1 MAPTFNAIGHAA
13 ADMAATLAFYRN
25 LGLDIPAEADREPH
39 AEVRLPN
46 GMRLMWDTHELL
58 KSIEPGWTPAPVPGG
73 SLAFECADSAE
84 VDAVYAEMVKA
95 GHNGHREPWDA
106 EWGQRYAVLRDP
118 DGTTVDL
125 YAWLPTE

>member
-58 KSIEPGWTPAPVPGG
+58 RSIEPGWTPAPAPGG

-84 VDAVYAEMVKA
+84 VDAVYTEMVKA
-95 GHNGHREPWDA
+95 GHHGHREPWDA

-125 YAWLPTE
+125 YAWLPK